1 LNELS
6 VLNWELFFAEG
17 YYGGAPA
24 TAGAAFMAEMNYARV
39 FFQNRFYDFSLDA
52 DAFAVD
58 DAKVINSALEAFVD
72 VVDDDVF
79 DLFGLELVEVKSA
92 IDGVFDGLVVAGIG
106 HIYICRVSQ
115 SLCSFG
121 TRPTITQ
128 GLRHGSCLTV
138 ILSGFFLR
146 SEPGLQK
153 FLHGFVC
160 GNPPFVFDKGM
171 GHPSQKFTRTGLFV
185 GVVG

>member
-1 LNELS
+1 MNELS

-106 HIYICRVSQ
+106 HGNYAGQNFITAPDGC
-115 SLCSFG
+115 G
-121 TRPTITQ
+121 TVMQ
-128 GLRHGSCLTV
+128 LFV
-138 ILSGFFLR
+138 GFLLHDVQ
-146 SEPGLQK
+146 SEPDLQK
-153 FLHGFVC
+153 F
-160 GNPPFVFDKGM
+160 PFA
-171 GHPSQKFTRTGLFV
+171 GLFF